1 MPVSRPFIVLVN
13 RDPDRVVKI
22 ADGLAGAFAKTIACA
37 NAHRW
42 QVVSG
47 LGKDKMQL
55 VGKLVPDLTLC
66 NTRVA

>member
-1 MPVSRPFIVLVN
+1 MDC
-13 RDPDRVVKI
+13 DPDWVPKVV
-22 ADGLAGAFAKTIACA
+22 DGLAGEFAETIACA

-42 QVVSG
+42 QAVSG

-66 NTRVA
+66 STRVA